1 MPACLILGYGN
12 PLRSD
17 DGVGWKAAVALDGE
31 LSSPEL
37 LVVAS
42 QQLTPEM
49 AKTLSACSRVL
60 FLDAAHSGCPGEI
73 RMETVRRNANVQA
86 GDVSHLLSPS
96 ALLEL
101 GYRLFGAEPDA
112 TLLTLTGENFE
123 FGENFSAS
131 VEALWIAYL
140 DRARDWVR
148 RVKSI
153 T

>member
-1 MPACLILGYGN
+1 MPTCLILGYGN

-17 DGVGWKAAVALDGE
+17 DGVGWKAAVTLARE

-37 LVVAS
+37 LVVAN

-49 AKTLSACSRVL
+49 AETISRCSRVL
-60 FLDAAHSGCPGEI
+60 FLDAAHTGSPGEI
-73 RMETVRRNANVQA
+73 REEAVGRDPNADLR
-86 GDVSHLLSPS
+86 DVSHQLLPP

-101 GYRLFGAEPDA
+101 AYRYYAAEPDA

-123 FGENFSAS
+123 FGEHFSAV
-131 VEALWIAYL
+131 VEQLWITYL
-140 DRARDWVR
+140 DRVR
-148 RVKSI
+148 YWISRVESA